1 MTPFST
7 LCISFG
13 KTTPKSINMEK
24 FKVIELENLDL
35 PLETYFGSLIPQKRD
50 FSATNLRF
58 KGYRDLLFK
67 VESLLNVC
75 ILALDNPNS
84 GNHKDI
90 VEPDVCILSVLE
102 MAVQLIPHEEA
113 EFLDEVREHIGEK
126 RKA

>member
-1 MTPFST
+1 
-7 LCISFG
+7 
-13 KTTPKSINMEK
+13 MEK

-67 VESLLNVC
+67 VGSLLNVC

>member
-1 MTPFST
+1 MKKV
-7 LCISFG
+7 
-13 KTTPKSINMEK
+13 KTID
-24 FKVIELENLDL
+24 LENLDL
-35 PLETYFGSLIPQKRD
+35 SLEAYFGSLATQKRN
-50 FSATNLRF
+50 FSAAHLRF

-75 ILALDNPNS
+75 ILTLDNPNS

-113 EFLDEVREHIGEK
+113 EFLDEVREQVEKEGEP
-126 RKA
+126 

>member
-1 MTPFST
+1 
-7 LCISFG
+7 
-13 KTTPKSINMEK
+13 MEK
-24 FKVIELENLDL
+24 FKVIELENLGL

-50 FSATNLRF
+50 FNATNVRF

-126 RKA
+126 REA